1 MAAAVELYDVTRNYR
16 MGDEVI
22 HALDRV
28 SVTIGSG
35 EFVAI
40 TGPSGSGKSTLA
52 NIIGGLDVPDSGTVA
67 VGGMQLSQAR
77 DRELSAY
84 RNQTIGFVFQ
94 SFNLQPTATALENV
108 MMPLTLARVPAR
120 RRRARATECLA
131 QVGLGD
137 RMRHKPT
144 QLSGGQRQRV
154 AIARALATEPNIIIA
169 DEPTGNLDSERGRE
183 IIELLKRL
191 NAGGITLIIITH
203 EAEIADIAGRVLHI
217 KDGRLTIVSG
227 SGGPAAGGFAA
238 GPAAGGSAGFA
249 GGGSAGFAGGRPD
262 DAGGR
267 AAGGSAGFAGGP
279 AAGGRPSEWSN

>member
-1 MAAAVELYDVTRNYR
+1 
-16 MGDEVI
+16 
-22 HALDRV
+22 
-28 SVTIGSG
+28 
-35 EFVAI
+35 
-40 TGPSGSGKSTLA
+40 
-52 NIIGGLDVPDSGTVA
+52 
-67 VGGMQLSQAR
+67 MQLSQAR